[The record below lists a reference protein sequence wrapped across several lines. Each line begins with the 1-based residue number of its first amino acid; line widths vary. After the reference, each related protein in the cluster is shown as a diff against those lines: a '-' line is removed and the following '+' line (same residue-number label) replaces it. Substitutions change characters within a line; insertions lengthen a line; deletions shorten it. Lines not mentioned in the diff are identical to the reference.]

1 MIRRM
6 IRFPTVV
13 MVGLVLTLATAPAG
27 AQIYRWTDDA
37 GNAHYADSLQ
47 NVPEAYRG
55 KAIPL
60 SLRNSPTSSSPAAT
74 PESVIRFTP
83 GRHIVV
89 DVRVNGSTPAKLYLD
104 TGAAHTLLSPRVLKA
119 AGVSPDRDGTKIE
132 TRGLVADA
140 KTEVYRVA
148 IDSLEVGEARVGR
161 MLVSAYDMEMQG
173 VDGLL
178 GQDFLGLFKITIDAS
193 RGIVTI
199 APK

>member
-1 MIRRM
+1 MIPRM
-6 IRFPTVV
+6 ARLATAVA
-13 MVGLVLTLATAPAG
+13 VGLVLVLAPAPAR
-27 AQIYRWTDDA
+27 AQIYRWTDEA
-37 GNAHYADSLQ
+37 GNSHYADGVQ

-55 KAIPL
+55 KAVPL
-60 SLRNSPTSSSPAAT
+60 NFRNRPPSSDPTPAR
-74 PESVIRFTP
+74 ESAIRFTP

-89 DVRVNGSTPAKLYLD
+89 DARVNGSTSAKLYLD

-119 AGVSPDRDGTKIE
+119 AGVSPDRDGTKVE
-132 TRGLVADA
+132 TRGLIADA